1 MTMVVVDPEQ
11 VRRLRDLLPAL
22 TKAHLQDIL
31 GISETTWVRLRD
43 RRPIRQSTYERLLKR
58 SNATVL
64 EGARGHPMAP
74 LREKPAPAH

>member
-1 MTMVVVDPEQ
+1 MTMIVVDAEQ

-22 TKAHLQDIL
+22 TKAHLQETL

-58 SNATVL
+58 SM
-64 EGARGHPMAP
+64 ARSAS
-74 LREKPAPAH
+74 PAKT